1 MNNDQA
7 ENLRK
12 LVENES
18 KCKSLF
24 FMSGKEKVGQTV
36 LITNLATFLSENDY
50 KTLIIDSG
58 SGFFRTDVLLNV
70 FSKYGSVKAIEN
82 SESLDDLM
90 VSIND
95 NLENIYMR
103 PVFEKVKSSKE
114 LLTSLEG
121 YLDDFK
127 EKYDFILIDLEDSD
141 IESIKIL
148 FDYRTK
154 LIFTLDSG
162 DLEELKTTY
171 CIIKDIEKRCQKIS
185 KSVFYWEGFCMV
197 DAPKTKESNKQ
208 ISKKSKS
215 TRKSRERLQGYGFVT
230 PTVIIMGTFVLSSV
244 LYSIFISFTRV
255 NLLGEISYKFVGL
268 ENYINLFKDQR
279 IWIAFKNTFKY
290 VICVVPIQTF
300 GALVLAYVLNQKLKA
315 RNLIRTVLFL
325 PTLTSSAVLTMILI
339 LMLI

>member
-95 NLENIYMR
+95 NLEIIYMR
-103 PVFEKVKSSKE
+103 PVFEKVKTSKE

-141 IESIKIL
+141 IESIKVL

-154 LIFTLDSG
+154 LVFTLDSG

-171 CIIKDIEKRCQKIS
+171 CIIKDIENNTDIEEVNIIVNKVKN
-185 KSVFYWEGFCMV
+185 KSLADDIF
-197 DAPKTKESNKQ
+197 
-208 ISKKSKS
+208 
-215 TRKSRERLQGYGFVT
+215 ERLKLACDKF
-230 PTVIIMGTFVLSSV
+230 
-244 LYSIFISFTRV
+244 
-255 NLLGEISYKFVGL
+255 LGIEV
-268 ENYINLFKDQR
+268 
-279 IWIAFKNTFKY
+279 
-290 VICVVPIQTF
+290 
-300 GALVLAYVLNQKLKA
+300 
-315 RNLIRTVLFL
+315 RNLGYVSDEDKVVESLKEQSPVIDLYKDSEIYDEFKEIF
-325 PTLTSSAVLTMILI
+325 SQIILD
-339 LMLI
+339 